1 MSWYLLKA
9 RNWFSTKAP
18 TDLFIWLNLHACLNV
33 PKRSNF
39 LYMTLFQRYFWFI
52 CVCALRRH
60 DDPAYEKRH
69 SFRGGHSVLYSR
81 DSPGY
86 WLHSPTGLHSPGYQ
100 TRQPTAWLTGKTHLH
115 AIIYIYIRLPASG
128 ILLQWCRRCHVAF
141 SFSLFLVESCWIVLL
156 SYCIL
161 LNPRATSS
169 CRTLA
174 CAQAWRRLIAPSFI
188 ETLHITLQVTSV
200 SITLFSLM
208 LFKFFT
214 KKKKKD
220 WSCATHPCLPTA
232 LKCPKLVWNLA
243 CMEWF
248 QLHPPLHLSARTET
262 WKYTGL
268 KE

>member
-52 CVCALRRH
+52 CLCALRRH

-115 AIIYIYIRLPASG
+115 AIIYIYTASCKRNTITMVSALPRCVFFFFVSG
-128 ILLQWCRRCHVAF
+128 W
-141 SFSLFLVESCWIVLL
+141 
-156 SYCIL
+156 IL
-161 LNPRATSS
+161 LNHT
-169 CRTLA
+169 
-174 CAQAWRRLIAPSFI
+174 
-188 ETLHITLQVTSV
+188 
-200 SITLFSLM
+200 
-208 LFKFFT
+208 
-214 KKKKKD
+214 
-220 WSCATHPCLPTA
+220 
-232 LKCPKLVWNLA
+232 PKLL
-243 CMEWF
+243 
-248 QLHPPLHLSARTET
+248 
-262 WKYTGL
+262 YTA
-268 KE
+268 ES

>member
-1 MSWYLLKA
+1 M
-9 RNWFSTKAP
+9 F
-18 TDLFIWLNLHACLNV
+18 LNV
-33 PKRSNF
+33 PISCIWLGSSGTF
-39 LYMTLFQRYFWFI
+39 DLFVYVHSGDMMTLLMKKDTLSEEVTQFYIAETVLAIDSIHQLGFI
-52 CVCALRRH
+52 HRDIKPDNLLLDLRVRH
-60 DDPAYEKRH
+60 T
-69 SFRGGHSVLYSR
+69 S
-81 DSPGY
+81 
-86 WLHSPTGLHSPGYQ
+86 T
-100 TRQPTAWLTGKTHLH
+100 
-115 AIIYIYIRLPASG
+115 YIYIRLPASG
-128 ILLQWCRRCHVAF
+128 ILLQWRRRCYVAF

-161 LNPRATSS
+161 LNPRAMSS

-214 KKKKKD
+214 KKEKKD